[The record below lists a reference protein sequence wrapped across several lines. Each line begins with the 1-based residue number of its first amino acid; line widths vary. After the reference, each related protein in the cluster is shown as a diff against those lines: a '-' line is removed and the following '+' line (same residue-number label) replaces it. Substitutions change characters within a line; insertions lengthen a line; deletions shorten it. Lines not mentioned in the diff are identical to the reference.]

1 MEKAMRVPLIAIAAL
16 AAAGSSL
23 PAQPV
28 KDSAP
33 ESAKP
38 AQPVTPRAPIVL
50 ASVDTVRAPTGDAG
64 QPASSPVKRQVAPRI
79 TTCRCGP
86 PHAQPDPDEE

>member
-1 MEKAMRVPLIAIAAL
+1 MRLPLIAIAAL

-23 PAQPV
+23 SAQPV

-38 AQPVTPRAPIVL
+38 AQPVAPRAPIVL

-64 QPASSPVKRQVAPRI
+64 QPASSPAKRQVAPRI

-86 PHAQPDPDEE
+86 PRAQPDPDEE